1 MNLLYKLFNFWA
13 TGPDIPVTKS
23 KDEVD
28 SEFKKKRASV
38 LWSVVFGYGIFYI
51 GRLTISV
58 AKKPMMDAGILD
70 ATQLGIIGSLL
81 FYTYAFGKLT
91 NGFLA
96 DRANISKF
104 MSTGLAVSAVVNLLF
119 GLNSVFA
126 VFAVLWA
133 INGWFQSMGSAP
145 AVVSVTQWF
154 STKERGT
161 YYGIWAASHNIGEG
175 LTFIGTATVVSIWG
189 WEAGFIV
196 PGLICLVVA
205 GIMFFTLKDR
215 PETYG
220 LPNVAEFKGQ
230 PLPELKA
237 KKSIKD
243 MQLSVLKSPIVI
255 KVGLAATFLYTV
267 RYAIHSWG
275 PLYLQEVKGLD
286 MIGAGTVMGV
296 ATMFGLGGAIFSG
309 WFSDKFFDSRRS
321 RPALIMSL
329 ILLGSL
335 FLIYFA
341 PSNSKA
347 VSIAAFGIFEFALGT
362 MVVYIGGLWAVD
374 LLPIKAAGSVKGI
387 IGIFSYIG
395 AATQDW
401 ISGLLIDSGK
411 TVTDGVTHYNF
422 DSAFA
427 FWIGAAIIAVLVPLT
442 LWKNEKERYDEK
454 NAQIKETK

>member
-1 MNLLYKLFNFWA
+1 MNAILKILSFWA
-13 TGPDIPVTKS
+13 TGPDRPVTLSEDDIK
-23 KDEVD
+23 
-28 SEFKKKRASV
+28 SEFHKKRTSV
-38 LWSVVFGYGIFYI
+38 LWSVVLGYGIFYI

-96 DRANISKF
+96 DRANIAKF
-104 MSTGLAVSAVVNLLF
+104 MSTGLAVSAVVNLFF
-119 GLNSVFA
+119 GFTTVFW

-154 STKERGT
+154 SAKERGT

-175 LTFIGTATVVSIWG
+175 LTFIGTATVVAVWG

-205 GIMFFTLKDR
+205 AIMFFTLKDR

-220 LPNVAEFKGQ
+220 LPNVADFKGET
-230 PLPELKA
+230 LVKSKA
-237 KKSIKD
+237 NKSIKD
-243 MQLSVLKSPIVI
+243 FQMDVLKSPVVVKI
-255 KVGLAATFLYTV
+255 GLAATFLYVV

-275 PLYLQEVKGLD
+275 PLYLQEVKNLGL
-286 MIGAGTVMGV
+286 IEAGTVMGV

-309 WFSDKFFDSRRS
+309 WFSDYFFNSRRS
-321 RPALIMSL
+321 RPALIMSTIL
-329 ILLGSL
+329 IFSLVMIYLLPTRSQM
-335 FLIYFA
+335 
-341 PSNSKA
+341 
-347 VSIAAFGIFEFALGT
+347 VSIMAFGLFEFALGT
-362 MVVYIGGLWAVD
+362 LVVYIGGLWAVD
-374 LLPIKAAGSVKGI
+374 LLPVKAAGSVKGI
-387 IGIFSYIG
+387 VGIFSYIG

-401 ISGLLIDSGK
+401 ISGLLIDGGK
-411 TVTDGVTHYNF
+411 SVTEGVTSYNF
-422 DSAFA
+422 DVAFT
-427 FWIGAAIIAVLVPLT
+427 FWITAAVIATLIPLS
-442 LWKNEKERYDEK
+442 LWKTEDKRFKEKFNK
-454 NAQIKETK
+454 

>member
-1 MNLLYKLFNFWA
+1 MKNLFLWWKTGQDKPVLTDESKIKKIFNR
-13 TGPDIPVTKS
+13 
-23 KDEVD
+23 
-28 SEFKKKRASV
+28 KRNSV

-70 ATQLGIIGSLL
+70 ATELGIIGSLL

-96 DRANISKF
+96 DRANIAKF
-104 MSTGLAVSAVVNLLF
+104 MSTGLGISAIMNLFF
-119 GLNSVFA
+119 GFTTA
-126 VFAVLWA
+126 FWRFAVLWA

-154 STKERGT
+154 SSKERGT

-175 LTFIGTATVVSIWG
+175 LTFIGTATVISIWG
-189 WEAGFIV
+189 WQAGFIV
-196 PGLICLVVA
+196 PGVICLIVA
-205 GIMFFTLKDR
+205 IILFFTLQDR

-220 LPNVAEFKGQ
+220 LPNVLAFKNETSEK
-230 PLPELKA
+230 PKT

-243 MQLSVLKSPIVI
+243 FQLDVLKSPVVI
-255 KVGLAATFLYTV
+255 KVGLSATFLYIV

-275 PLYLQEVKGLD
+275 PLYLQEAKGLG
-286 MIGAGTVMGV
+286 MIEAGTVMGV

-309 WFSDKFFDSRRS
+309 WFSDRFFHSKRS
-321 RPALIMSL
+321 HPALIMAL
-329 ILLGSL
+329 IQIVSL
-335 FLIYFA
+335 FLIYSL
-341 PSNSKA
+341 PSNSQWM
-347 VSIAAFGIFEFALGT
+347 STAAFGLFEFTLGT
-362 MVVYIGGLWAVD
+362 LVVYIGGLWAVD

-401 ISGLLIDSGK
+401 ISGLLIDGGK
-411 TVTDGVTHYNF
+411 TTLNGVDSYNF
-422 DSAFA
+422 DYAFT
-427 FWIGAAIIAVLVPLT
+427 FWIGAAIIATLVPLT
-442 LWKNEKERYDEK
+442 LWKEKEQ
-454 NAQIKETK
+454 N

>member
-1 MNLLYKLFNFWA
+1 MKNLFLWWKTGQDKPVLTDESKIKKIFNR
-13 TGPDIPVTKS
+13 
-23 KDEVD
+23 
-28 SEFKKKRASV
+28 KRNSV

-70 ATQLGIIGSLL
+70 ATELGIIGSLL

-96 DRANISKF
+96 DRANIAKF
-104 MSTGLAVSAVVNLLF
+104 MSTGLGISAIMNLFF
-119 GLNSVFA
+119 GFTTA
-126 VFAVLWA
+126 FWGFAVLWA

-154 STKERGT
+154 SSKERGT

-175 LTFIGTATVVSIWG
+175 LTFIGTATVISIWG
-189 WEAGFIV
+189 WQAGFIV
-196 PGLICLVVA
+196 PGVICLIVA
-205 GIMFFTLKDR
+205 IILFFTLQDR

-220 LPNVAEFKGQ
+220 LPNVLAFKNETSEK
-230 PLPELKA
+230 PKT

-243 MQLSVLKSPIVI
+243 FQLDVLKSPVVI
-255 KVGLAATFLYTV
+255 KVGLSATFLYIV

-275 PLYLQEVKGLD
+275 PLYLQEAKGLG
-286 MIGAGTVMGV
+286 MIEAGTVMGV

-309 WFSDKFFDSRRS
+309 WFSDRFFHSKRS
-321 RPALIMSL
+321 HPALIMAL
-329 ILLGSL
+329 IQIVSL
-335 FLIYFA
+335 FLIYSL
-341 PSNSKA
+341 PSNSQWM
-347 VSIAAFGIFEFALGT
+347 STAAFGLFEFTLGT
-362 MVVYIGGLWAVD
+362 LVVYIGGLWAVD

-401 ISGLLIDSGK
+401 ISGLLIDGGK
-411 TVTDGVTHYNF
+411 TTLNGVDSYNF
-422 DSAFA
+422 DYAFT
-427 FWIGAAIIAVLVPLT
+427 FWIGAAIIATLVPLT
-442 LWKNEKERYDEK
+442 LWKEK
-454 NAQIKETK
+454 

>member
-13 TGPDIPVTKS
+13 TGPDVPVTKS

-119 GLNSVFA
+119 GFNEVFA

-189 WEAGFIV
+189 WQAGFIV
-196 PGLICLVVA
+196 PGLICLVVSV
-205 GIMFFTLKDR
+205 IMFFTLKDR
-215 PETYG
+215 PETFG

-243 MQLSVLKSPIVI
+243 MQLSVLKSPVVI

-309 WFSDKFFDSRRS
+309 WFTDKF
-321 RPALIMSL
+321 L
-329 ILLGSL
+329 
-335 FLIYFA
+335 
-341 PSNSKA
+341 
-347 VSIAAFGIFEFALGT
+347 E
-362 MVVYIGGLWAVD
+362 VD
-374 LLPIKAAGSVKGI
+374 HKN
-387 IGIFSYIG
+387 
-395 AATQDW
+395 W
-401 ISGLLIDSGK
+401 
-411 TVTDGVTHYNF
+411 TV
-422 DSAFA
+422 A
-427 FWIGAAIIAVLVPLT
+427 
-442 LWKNEKERYDEK
+442 
-454 NAQIKETK
+454 

>member
-1 MNLLYKLFNFWA
+1 MKNLFLWWKTGQDKPVLTDESKIKKIFNR
-13 TGPDIPVTKS
+13 
-23 KDEVD
+23 
-28 SEFKKKRASV
+28 KRNSV

-70 ATQLGIIGSLL
+70 ATELGIIGSLL

-96 DRANISKF
+96 DRANIAKF
-104 MSTGLAVSAVVNLLF
+104 MSTGLGISAIMNLFF
-119 GLNSVFA
+119 GFTTA
-126 VFAVLWA
+126 FWGFAVLWA

-154 STKERGT
+154 SSKERGT

-175 LTFIGTATVVSIWG
+175 LTFIGTATVISIWG
-189 WEAGFIV
+189 WQAGFIV
-196 PGLICLVVA
+196 PGVVCLIVA
-205 GIMFFTLKDR
+205 IILFFTLQDR

-220 LPNVAEFKGQ
+220 LPNVLAFKNETSEK
-230 PLPELKA
+230 PKT

-243 MQLSVLKSPIVI
+243 FQLDVLKSPVVI
-255 KVGLAATFLYTV
+255 KVGLSATFLYIV

-275 PLYLQEVKGLD
+275 PLYLQEAKGLG
-286 MIGAGTVMGV
+286 MIEAGTVMGV

-309 WFSDKFFDSRRS
+309 WFSDRFFHSKRS
-321 RPALIMSL
+321 HPALIMAL
-329 ILLGSL
+329 IQIVSL
-335 FLIYFA
+335 FLIYSL
-341 PSNSKA
+341 PSNSQWM
-347 VSIAAFGIFEFALGT
+347 STAAFGLFEFTLGT
-362 MVVYIGGLWAVD
+362 LVVYIGGLWAVD

-401 ISGLLIDSGK
+401 ISGLLIDGGK
-411 TVTDGVTHYNF
+411 TTLNGVDSYNF
-422 DSAFA
+422 DYAFT
-427 FWIGAAIIAVLVPLT
+427 FWIGAAIIATLVPLT
-442 LWKNEKERYDEK
+442 LWKEKEQ
-454 NAQIKETK
+454 N

>member
-1 MNLLYKLFNFWA
+1 MKNLFLWWKTGQDKPVLTDESKIKKIFNR
-13 TGPDIPVTKS
+13 
-23 KDEVD
+23 
-28 SEFKKKRASV
+28 KRNSV

-70 ATQLGIIGSLL
+70 ATELGIIGSLL

-96 DRANISKF
+96 DRANIAKF
-104 MSTGLAVSAVVNLLF
+104 MSTGLGISAIMNLFF
-119 GLNSVFA
+119 GFTTA
-126 VFAVLWA
+126 FWGFAVLWA

-154 STKERGT
+154 SSKERGT

-175 LTFIGTATVVSIWG
+175 LTFIGTATVISIWG
-189 WEAGFIV
+189 WQAGFIV
-196 PGLICLVVA
+196 PGVICLIVA
-205 GIMFFTLKDR
+205 IILFFTLQDR

-220 LPNVAEFKGQ
+220 LPNVLAFKNETSEK
-230 PLPELKA
+230 PKT

-243 MQLSVLKSPIVI
+243 FQLDVLKSPVVI
-255 KVGLAATFLYTV
+255 KVGLSATFLYIV

-275 PLYLQEVKGLD
+275 PLYLQEAKGLG
-286 MIGAGTVMGV
+286 MIEAGTVMGV

-309 WFSDKFFDSRRS
+309 WFSDRFFHSKRS
-321 RPALIMSL
+321 HPALIMAL
-329 ILLGSL
+329 IQIVSL
-335 FLIYFA
+335 FLIYSL
-341 PSNSKA
+341 PSNSQWM
-347 VSIAAFGIFEFALGT
+347 STAAFGLFEFTLGT
-362 MVVYIGGLWAVD
+362 LVVYIGGLWAVD

-401 ISGLLIDSGK
+401 ISGLLIDGGK
-411 TVTDGVTHYNF
+411 TTLNGVDSYNF
-422 DSAFA
+422 DYAFT
-427 FWIGAAIIAVLVPLT
+427 FWIGAAIIATLVPLT
-442 LWKNEKERYDEK
+442 LWKEKEQ
-454 NAQIKETK
+454 N